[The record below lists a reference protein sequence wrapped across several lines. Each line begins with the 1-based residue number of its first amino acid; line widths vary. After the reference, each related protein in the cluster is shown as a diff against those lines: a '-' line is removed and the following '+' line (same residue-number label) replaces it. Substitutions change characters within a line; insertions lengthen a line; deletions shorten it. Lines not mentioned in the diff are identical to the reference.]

1 MMSNGA
7 WSFAGPD
14 GILTGG
20 TFSGPAR
27 DLAANTPAGCIAVP
41 GRHDHLCRRL
51 DTATGHVVPYQ
62 PPAPPA
68 DEWRTWAWNTLSER
82 WLPVAT
88 PAARARDVRAER
100 DRRLA
105 ACDWTQAADAIDDM
119 PVQQRIAWR
128 QYRRALRDVPA
139 QPGFPA
145 SVVWPIA
152 PSSS

>member
-1 MMSNGA
+1 MSNEIYSLADAQTGIFDGTQLCCPPAALALNVPPGMVAVAGA
-7 WSFAGPD
+7 
-14 GILTGG
+14 
-20 TFSGPAR
+20 
-27 DLAANTPAGCIAVP
+27 
-41 GRHDHLCRRL
+41 HDHLCRRL

-68 DEWRTWAWNTLSER
+68 DEWRTWAWNAPSER

-88 PAARARDVRAER
+88 PAALARDVRAECV
-100 DRRLA
+100 RRLA
-105 ACDWTQAADAIDDM
+105 ACDWTQTADVIDDM
-119 PVQQRIAWR
+119 PAQQRIAWR
-128 QYRRALRDVPA
+128 QYRRALREVPA